1 MGIMKS
7 RVLKRK
13 IMRLFW
19 SLFQLLSYDV
29 SWERMDTIFISIS
42 SILDTKE
49 LMLGVNNS
57 SKRQSSRN

>member
-1 MGIMKS
+1 MKS
-7 RVLKRK
+7 HIWKRK

-29 SWERMDTIFISIS
+29 SRERMDTIFLSTS

-57 SKRQSSRN
+57 SKRQSSRD

>member
-7 RVLKRK
+7 HVWKRK

-19 SLFQLLSYDV
+19 SLFQLLGCDV
-29 SWERMDTIFISIS
+29 SWERMDTIFLSIS

>member
-7 RVLKRK
+7 RVWKRK

-29 SWERMDTIFISIS
+29 SWERMDTIFLSTS

>member
-1 MGIMKS
+1 MKS
-7 RVLKRK
+7 RVWKRK

>member
-1 MGIMKS
+1 MKS
-7 RVLKRK
+7 HIWKRK

-29 SWERMDTIFISIS
+29 SWERMDTIFLSTS

-57 SKRQSSRN
+57 SKRQSSRD

>member
-7 RVLKRK
+7 RVWKRK